1 MKSILTTTM
10 KVLVVFALVV
20 GVFSQS
26 STVLAADVYKFK
38 GYSASAF
45 FSETDPSGC
54 IVTGGS
60 VFVFE
65 NISHSPPGPGSY
77 TTDVFVDL
85 FQQDICTD
93 TTLLSASNSAP
104 AEITAFN
111 VAGNLDTA
119 TVVATVPMF
128 DYVSNTAF
136 DLTLDLTWTGTS
148 PLGHQSTQYKVNF
161 EGCHTHLKNTS
172 SFRYAEASGT
182 VSDGTTNFTP
192 SPSEQGSIFRAQG
205 GEISHG
211 CS

>member
-1 MKSILTTTM
+1 MKPTL
-10 KVLVVFALVV
+10 KVLVVLALVAA
-20 GVFSQS
+20 VFSQS
-26 STVLAADVYKFK
+26 GTVSADDIYKFK
-38 GYSASAF
+38 GYSAAAF
-45 FSETDPSGC
+45 FSDTDPSGC
-54 IVTGGS
+54 IISGGS

-77 TTDVFVDL
+77 SADVLVDL

-93 TTLLSASNSAP
+93 TALLSASNAAP
-104 AEITAFN
+104 AESVEFN
-111 VAGNLDTA
+111 VAGNLETA

-128 DYVSNTAF
+128 DSVSNTAF
-136 DLTLDLTWTGTS
+136 ELTVDLTWTGTS
-148 PLGHQSTQYKVNF
+148 PLGHQSSQSRVNF
-161 EGCHTHLKNTS
+161 QGCHTNLKNTS
-172 SFRYAEASGT
+172 AFRYAEASGT